1 MTSPGAAP
9 EQREAPRPQADAG
22 LTSREGRPAPPAPP
36 APQPRPGEGF
46 SLAGQSRRTLRP
58 DPRTSPRL
66 RRRGASPPAGRAE
79 AGPQPGPPPRR
90 PPRRHPAAAALP
102 RLTPPP
108 QTHTPGLGEDTLAGR
123 EAPARA
129 THRRPQTASPS
140 LPARRSQDGIPPART
155 PAERGSVAAAP
166 VTERQELRGL
176 GGRLSRQLGPGPG
189 PDQSLAAS
197 HRWQGPPEGASPAA
211 PTSRWQSP
219 RSSPPAPPRAL
230 PPLAF
235 QCRQG
240 AAVATALSS
249 GSRACWAR
257 PGRDLK
263 EQTLF
268 PPPFSSCRPTRAAPP
283 WAAAGTTATRTA
295 RRPQAVNPP
304 FKAVVFSR
312 GVEGF
317 YALDVT
323 AI

>member
-1 MTSPGAAP
+1 MPASHAGHCGRTRGLHPGCEGAGRRLPPAEQKRGRSQAPPHAGPPAAIQPPPPSLASRRLHRHTPPGWARTPSP
-9 EQREAPRPQADAG
+9 D
-22 LTSREGRPAPPAPP
+22 GRRPPAPP
-36 APQPRPGEGF
+36 TGARKRP
-46 SLAGQSRRTLRP
+46 
-58 DPRTSPRL
+58 
-66 RRRGASPPAGRAE
+66 
-79 AGPQPGPPPRR
+79 
-90 PPRRHPAAAALP
+90 LP
-102 RLTPPP
+102 
-108 QTHTPGLGEDTLAGR
+108 
-123 EAPARA
+123 
-129 THRRPQTASPS
+129 PS

-176 GGRLSRQLGPGPG
+176 GGRLSRQLGPGPGPG